1 MRPAVRAVVFDAD
14 DRVLLVRFENA
25 VSGDVWWATPGGGV
39 EAGETDEQALR
50 RELLEETGLTQFEL
64 GPLIWTRENA
74 FAWLGRL
81 VDQRERIY
89 LVRTAAHEPAPTIDL
104 LPEAVTDVRWWTL
117 DELESAGVRVAPST
131 LFARLRALLRDGPPT
146 EPFDVGL

>member
-1 MRPAVRAVVFDAD
+1 M
-14 DRVLLVRFENA
+14 
-25 VSGDVWWATPGGGV
+25 
-39 EAGETDEQALR
+39 
-50 RELLEETGLTQFEL
+50 
-64 GPLIWTRENA
+64 NA

-117 DELESAGVRVAPST
+117 DELEAAGVRLAPST
-131 LFARLRALLRDGPPT
+131 LLAAAARAAARRPT
-146 EPFDVGL
+146 REPIDVGI